1 MGNYMKLITVRT
13 EKYWGSEFLGKLN
26 WEMRNELGW
35 VKRITMT
42 VSAKNIH
49 NYWFN
54 ILRRGFFLQITC
66 CIKYYQFVCM
76 YMRIKFELE
85 FNLVQTIN
93 GMREIIKHTLRVANN
108 NNNKEN
114 NNSNRN
120 NDNNKLLGHK
130 KCLLLPAITLK
141 SGTVTAATTKSV

>member
-1 MGNYMKLITVRT
+1 
-13 EKYWGSEFLGKLN
+13 
-26 WEMRNELGW
+26 
-35 VKRITMT
+35 
-42 VSAKNIH
+42 
-49 NYWFN
+49 
-54 ILRRGFFLQITC
+54 
-66 CIKYYQFVCM
+66 
-76 YMRIKFELE
+76 MRIKFELE

-93 GMREIIKHTLRVANN
+93 GMREIIKHTLRVAN
-108 NNNKEN
+108 N

>member
-1 MGNYMKLITVRT
+1 MSWGVAREGQCLLKIFTTIDLIFCT
-13 EKYWGSEFLGKLN
+13 EVFSTDNMLHK
-26 WEMRNELGW
+26 
-35 VKRITMT
+35 
-42 VSAKNIH
+42 
-49 NYWFN
+49 
-54 ILRRGFFLQITC
+54 ILSIC
-66 CIKYYQFVCM
+66 V

-108 NNNKEN
+108 SNNK
-114 NNSNRN
+114 SNRN

-141 SGTVTAATTKSV
+141 SGTVLN

>member
-1 MGNYMKLITVRT
+1 MSWGESREGLFLLTIFTTIDLIFST
-13 EKYWGSEFLGKLN
+13 EVFSTDNMLHK
-26 WEMRNELGW
+26 
-35 VKRITMT
+35 
-42 VSAKNIH
+42 
-49 NYWFN
+49 
-54 ILRRGFFLQITC
+54 ILSIC
-66 CIKYYQFVCM
+66 V

-141 SGTVTAATTKSV
+141 SCTVTAATTKSV

>member
-1 MGNYMKLITVRT
+1 MSWGEAREGLCLLKILTTIDLIFCT
-13 EKYWGSEFLGKLN
+13 EVF
-26 WEMRNELGW
+26 
-35 VKRITMT
+35 
-42 VSAKNIH
+42 SADNMLHK
-49 NYWFN
+49 
-54 ILRRGFFLQITC
+54 ILSIC
-66 CIKYYQFVCM
+66 V

-108 NNNKEN
+108 NKKN

>member
-1 MGNYMKLITVRT
+1 MSWGEAREGLYLLKIFTTIDLIFCT
-13 EKYWGSEFLGKLN
+13 EVFSTDNMLHK
-26 WEMRNELGW
+26 
-35 VKRITMT
+35 
-42 VSAKNIH
+42 
-49 NYWFN
+49 
-54 ILRRGFFLQITC
+54 ILSIC
-66 CIKYYQFVCM
+66 V

-93 GMREIIKHTLRVANN
+93 GMREIIKHTLRVA
-108 NNNKEN
+108 